1 MQPATRGTS
10 GWSGRA
16 AGGAAIALVA
26 ASALALGCQELVDS
40 DVWWHVRAGRW
51 IVENGRVPGEDPFTF
66 GSPGR
71 VWVDLHWLFQL
82 ALAGAYAAG
91 GATGMILLAAGLC
104 ASVVLTGIAARA
116 RCWPVWVVAACWLP
130 GLVLLSARAAPRPE
144 LVSLL
149 AMAGSLAILTRADEA
164 GRPGWRW
171 LWLWLLPV
179 VQVVWVNAHG
189 LFVLG
194 PVLFGLYIGS
204 RFVEGG
210 RRPSTPGE
218 RKHLAGVAAAVVA
231 ACLVNP
237 YGWRGAILPL
247 ELFPKI
253 TAWGDVYKSYIIELM
268 GLREFVARQ
277 TPPIAAGNLYNRVE
291 CFLLW
296 VLPLSWI
303 IPSAWRASAASGA
316 SAGISGQDPRWPR
329 PAWAA
334 AMLAPALVLFGV
346 LGLPAQGAPGS
357 LILVGRMAPA
367 ALAALAVGIAWML
380 RRSWRA
386 AAIAGCGFLAVA
398 AWMVWLRAYLF
409 GAEGGP
415 GPSAWLDAA
424 GRGSA
429 PLAGAAALL
438 GAFASGLAVGR
449 GARPFRIALAV
460 AFGYLAIQA
469 IRNANLF
476 AVAAAHVLAANLG
489 EWAAE
494 LSDARPDPGSDRRRH
509 ALNGLVAVAAGFLAI
524 ATGSGWVF
532 RATGERRSFGLG
544 ASPLAYAHD
553 AARFAA
559 RPGLPDRAL
568 VYSLRQAGVYEFHD
582 GPARKVYL
590 DGRLEVPDRD
600 TFASYVWFERAL
612 EQDAR
617 GWRDALRQIGEP
629 LILLDHD
636 GHSGAEAT
644 LMADPGW
651 RCLWFDPIA
660 SVFVSTSRRDLGAAY
675 PSVDFAARYFRDP
688 LWRRPLRPILAMAEG
703 RAMLGVA
710 TALRGRSASTRE
722 QRAGLLLAACHRL
735 GVVPTDP
742 DPPDAAALSRLGEAL
757 EALALEVSPGQ
768 PSGASWPPGPD
779 EPWDP
784 ARSLLIAQ
792 ATAVDR
798 RALEIDPG
806 EIRALFALHRSF
818 GARGMPE
825 PREEIAAMMRRAWAA
840 AVGRDAETGTPPDS
854 TAMPR
859 NDGAR
864 PESASASASAWDH
877 AATELLHAGRP
888 AEARSAVKSS
898 AGIPSMARQLAR
910 TAAASHVARD
920 FAVARDEYRAAVE
933 KDPDLAEAWFGLAL
947 LHVQLGE
954 AEEALAA
961 CLAARKCQLTPAQ
974 SAALRVFERL
984 LGRPGRDGDGSKPNG
999 LPGTRPIG
1007 FDHIVR

>member
-1 MQPATRGTS
+1 MHPATPGTS

-16 AGGAAIALVA
+16 AGGAAITLVA
-26 ASALALGCQELVDS
+26 ASAFALGCQELVDS

-51 IVENGRVPGEDPFTF
+51 IVENGRVPWEDPFTF

-71 VWVDLHWLFQL
+71 VWVDLHWVFQVM
-82 ALAGAYAAG
+82 LAGAHAAG
-91 GATGMILLAAGLC
+91 GAIGMILLAAGLC
-104 ASVVLTGIAARA
+104 ASAALAGLAARA
-116 RCWPVWVVAACWLP
+116 RSWPVWVVAACWLP

-149 AMAGSLAILTRADEA
+149 AMAGYLAILTRADEA
-164 GRPGWRW
+164 GRPRSRR
-171 LWLWLLPV
+171 LWLLPA
-179 VQVVWVNAHG
+179 VQVVWVNSHG

-194 PVLFGLYIGS
+194 PILLGLYIGG
-204 RFVEGG
+204 RFLEA
-210 RRPSTPGE
+210 RQRPIAAGE
-218 RKHLAGVAAAVVA
+218 RLHLAGVAAAVAA

-237 YGWRGAILPL
+237 YGWRGAVLPL

-253 TAWGDVYKSYIIELM
+253 TAWGGVYKSYIIEFM

-303 IPSAWRASAASGA
+303 IPSAWRASAAGGTGTGRSGPPA
-316 SAGISGQDPRWPR
+316 RWPR

-334 AMLAPALVLFGV
+334 AILAPALVLAGV
-346 LGLPAQGAPGS
+346 LGLPAQGAPGG
-357 LILVGRMAPA
+357 LILVGRMAPVV
-367 ALAALAVGIAWML
+367 LAALAVGGAWVL

-386 AAIAGCGFLAVA
+386 ATIAGCGFLAVA

-409 GAEGGP
+409 GAEAGVGP
-415 GPSAWLDAA
+415 AAWLDVP

-429 PLAGAAALL
+429 PLAGAAAVL
-438 GAFASGLAVGR
+438 GVLASALAVER
-449 GARPFRIALAV
+449 GARPFRIGLAV

-476 AVAAAHVLAANLG
+476 AVAAAYVLAANLG

-494 LSDARPDPGSDRRRH
+494 LSESRPDRGAGRGRL
-509 ALNGLVAVAAGFLAI
+509 ALTGLVGAAAGWLAI
-524 ATGSGWVF
+524 ATVSGWVF
-532 RATGERRSFGLG
+532 RATGERRSFGLH

-553 AARFAA
+553 AARFAG

-582 GPARKVYL
+582 GPARKVFL

-617 GWRDALRQIGEP
+617 GWRDTLRRIGDP

-651 RCLWFDPIA
+651 RCVWFDPIA
-660 SVFVSTSRRDLGAAY
+660 SVFVSTGRPEADAMY
-675 PSVDFAARYFRDP
+675 PSVDFAARYFHDR
-688 LWRRPLRPILAMAEG
+688 LWGRALPPILGVAEG

-710 TALRGRSASTRE
+710 LALRGRAGSTRE
-722 QRAGLLLAACHRL
+722 QRAGLLLAACRRL
-735 GVVPTDP
+735 GVIPTDP
-742 DPPDAAALSRLGEAL
+742 EPPDAEALALLGEAL
-757 EALALEVSPGQ
+757 EALALELSPG
-768 PSGASWPPGPD
+768 PKSGASWPPGPD

-798 RALEIDPG
+798 RALDINPG
-806 EIRALFALHRSF
+806 EIRALFALYRSF
-818 GARGMPE
+818 GARRMAG
-825 PREEIAAMMRRAWAA
+825 PREEIAAMMRRAWAT
-840 AVGRDAETGTPPDS
+840 AVGRDAETGSPLDPAPTPRD
-854 TAMPR
+854 
-859 NDGAR
+859 DGAR
-864 PESASASASAWDH
+864 PASPSAWDH

-888 AEARSAVKSS
+888 AEARGAVRSS

-910 TAAASHVARD
+910 SAAASHAARD
-920 FAVARDEYRAAVE
+920 FVLARDEYRAAVA
-933 KDPDLAEAWFGLAL
+933 KAPDLSEAWFGLAL
-947 LHVQLGE
+947 LHIQLGE
-954 AEEALAA
+954 ADEALAA
-961 CLAARKCQLTPAQ
+961 CRAARKCQLTPAQ

-984 LGRPGRDGDGSKPNG
+984 LG
-999 LPGTRPIG
+999 
-1007 FDHIVR
+1007 VRER